1 MPLHLVVRHDSIME
15 VLYCS
20 LPKYVA
26 VTHASIENWEYM
38 EIIRQAADFKC
49 SQHLENSIQ
58 TIDAI
63 LLRGDDPVSKALK
76 RRLKGLFGLAGLEH
90 DEDFASMLE
99 VCHAVTTYFVGFALT
114 IY

>member
-1 MPLHLVVRHDSIME
+1 
-15 VLYCS
+15 
-20 LPKYVA
+20 
-26 VTHASIENWEYM
+26 M

-63 LLRGDDPVSKALK
+63 LLRGDDPISKALK

-90 DEDFASMLE
+90 DDDFAAMLE
-99 VCHAVTTYFVGFALT
+99 VCPVVT
-114 IY
+114 